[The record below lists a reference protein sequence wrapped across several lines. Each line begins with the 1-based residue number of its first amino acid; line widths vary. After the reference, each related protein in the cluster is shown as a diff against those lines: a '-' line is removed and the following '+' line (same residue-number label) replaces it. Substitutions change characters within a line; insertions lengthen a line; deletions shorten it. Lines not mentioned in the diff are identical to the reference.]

1 MYTAGNRPK
10 KTQKDDN
17 RPERMTEIRKGRRA
31 PMKEIPVFEKSLER
45 TLIQK
50 LSDSYGNN
58 QIFMKRDD
66 FVPFSFGGNKARKA
80 AEFYR
85 EIKREA
91 PDVVMTYGSNSSN
104 HCRII
109 ANMAA
114 GMGLACHIIS
124 PEENR

>member
-50 LSDSYGNN
+50 LSDSYVKN
-58 QIFMKRDD
+58 QILMKRDD
-66 FVPFSFGGNKARKA
+66 FLPFSFGVNK
-80 AEFYR
+80 
-85 EIKREA
+85 
-91 PDVVMTYGSNSSN
+91 
-104 HCRII
+104 
-109 ANMAA
+109 
-114 GMGLACHIIS
+114 
-124 PEENR
+124 